1 MSTFSEGLTVFKT
14 TTHEKRYHLRLGLP
28 KLRLTSL
35 WKHKLFLATYPMQIN
50 CDLGEG
56 IGNDAELMPYIDE
69 ANIACGFHAGDA
81 FTMRETVA
89 LCIRNGVKIGAHP
102 SYLDRENF
110 GRKEIEMSPE
120 EIYLL
125 VKKQIEILNQIV
137 KTAGGKLNHVKPHG
151 ALYNTSAKNP
161 EVAKAIAK
169 AVKDVDTGLILF
181 GLKNSHSIKAA
192 NELGLIT
199 AEEAFADRRYES
211 DGTLTPRSQP
221 GACFTEIQDVL
232 DQVEKIKADTWC
244 IHGDGP
250 HALAFAKALK
260 AKR

>member
-1 MSTFSEGLTVFKT
+1 
-14 TTHEKRYHLRLGLP
+14 
-28 KLRLTSL
+28 
-35 WKHKLFLATYPMQIN
+35 MQIN

-56 IGNDAELMPYIDE
+56 IGNDAALMPYIDE

-89 LCIRNGVKIGAHP
+89 LCIRHGVKMGAHP

-110 GRKEIEMSPE
+110 GRKEIELSSE

-125 VKKQIEILNQIV
+125 VKKQIETLNQIV
-137 KTAGGKLNHVKPHG
+137 KTAGGTLNHVKPHG

-161 EVAKAIAK
+161 EIAKAIAK
-169 AVKDVDTGLILF
+169 AVKEVDCDLILF
-181 GLKNSHSIKAA
+181 GLKGSLSIEVAQ
-192 NELGLIT
+192 EMGLKT
-199 AEEAFADRRYES
+199 AEEAFSDRRYEN
-211 DGTLTPRSQP
+211 DGSLTPRSQP
-221 GACFTEIQDVL
+221 GACFTEVQDVL

-250 HALAFAKALK
+250 HAIEFAKALHSLK
-260 AKR
+260 TPQ

>member
-1 MSTFSEGLTVFKT
+1 
-14 TTHEKRYHLRLGLP
+14 
-28 KLRLTSL
+28 
-35 WKHKLFLATYPMQIN
+35 MQIN

-89 LCIRNGVKIGAHP
+89 LCIRHKVKIGAHP

-110 GRKEIEMSPE
+110 GRKEIELSPE

-125 VKKQIEILNQIV
+125 VRKQVETLKKITEQ
-137 KTAGGKLNHVKPHG
+137 AGAKLNHVKPHG
-151 ALYNTSAKNP
+151 ALYNISAKN
-161 EVAKAIAK
+161 EAVAKAIAK
-169 AVKDVDTGLILF
+169 AVKDIDSSLILF
-181 GLKNSHSIKAA
+181 GLKYSHSIAA
-192 NELGLIT
+192 AKNIGLIT

-211 DGTLTPRSQP
+211 DGSLTPRSQP

-232 DQVEKIKADTWC
+232 NQVEKIKADTWC

-250 HALAFAKALK
+250 HAVDFAKALHELK
-260 AKR
+260 TPQ

>member
-1 MSTFSEGLTVFKT
+1 
-14 TTHEKRYHLRLGLP
+14 
-28 KLRLTSL
+28 
-35 WKHKLFLATYPMQIN
+35 MQIN

-56 IGNDAELMPYIDE
+56 IGNDAALMPYIDE

-89 LCIRNGVKIGAHP
+89 LCIRHGVKMGAHP

-110 GRKEIEMSPE
+110 GRKEIELSSE

-125 VKKQIEILNQIV
+125 VKKQIETLNQIV
-137 KTAGGKLNHVKPHG
+137 KTAGGTLNHVKPHG

-161 EVAKAIAK
+161 DVAKAIAK
-169 AVKDVDTGLILF
+169 AVKEVDCDLILF
-181 GLKNSHSIKAA
+181 GLKGSLSIEVAQ
-192 NELGLIT
+192 EMGLKT

-221 GACFTEIQDVL
+221 GACLSTAKEVME
-232 DQVEKIKADTWC
+232 QVEKIKADTWC

-250 HALAFAKALK
+250 HAIEFAKALNSLK
-260 AKR
+260 IPQ

>member
-1 MSTFSEGLTVFKT
+1 
-14 TTHEKRYHLRLGLP
+14 
-28 KLRLTSL
+28 
-35 WKHKLFLATYPMQIN
+35 MQIN

-56 IGNDAELMPYIDE
+56 IGNDAAIMPYIDE
-69 ANIACGFHAGDA
+69 ANIASGFHAGDS

-89 LCIRNGVKIGAHP
+89 LCIRHGVKMGAHP

-110 GRKEIEMSPE
+110 GRKEIELSPE

-125 VKKQIEILNQIV
+125 VKKQIETLNQIV
-137 KTAGGKLNHVKPHG
+137 KTAGGTLNHVKPHG

-169 AVKDVDTGLILF
+169 AVKDVSGDLILF
-181 GLKNSHSIKAA
+181 GLKGSLSIEVAQA
-192 NELGLIT
+192 MGLQT

-211 DGTLTPRSQP
+211 DGSLTPRSQP

-232 DQVEKIKADTWC
+232 NQVEKIKADTWC

-250 HALAFAKALK
+250 HALEFAKALHTLK
-260 AKR
+260 TPL

>member
-1 MSTFSEGLTVFKT
+1 MTL
-14 TTHEKRYHLRLGLP
+14 
-28 KLRLTSL
+28 
-35 WKHKLFLATYPMQIN
+35 N

-56 IGNDAELMPYIDE
+56 IGNDAAIMPYIDE

-89 LCIRNGVKIGAHP
+89 LCIRHGVKMGAHP

-110 GRKEIEMSPE
+110 GRKEIELSPE

-125 VKKQIEILNQIV
+125 VKKQIETLNQIV
-137 KTAGGKLNHVKPHG
+137 KTAGGTLNHVKPHG

-169 AVKDVDTGLILF
+169 AVKDVSGDLILF
-181 GLKNSHSIKAA
+181 GLKGSLSIEVAQKMD
-192 NELGLIT
+192 LKT
-199 AEEAFADRRYES
+199 AEEAFADRRYEN

-221 GACFTEIQDVL
+221 GACFTDVQDVL
-232 DQVEKIKADTWC
+232 NQVEKIKADTGC

-250 HALAFAKALK
+250 HALEFAKALK

>member
-1 MSTFSEGLTVFKT
+1 MKV
-14 TTHEKRYHLRLGLP
+14 
-28 KLRLTSL
+28 
-35 WKHKLFLATYPMQIN
+35 N

-56 IGNDAELMPYIDE
+56 IGNDAALMPYIDE

-89 LCIRNGVKIGAHP
+89 LCIRHGVKMGAHP

-110 GRKEIEMSPE
+110 GRKEIELSPE

-137 KTAGGKLNHVKPHG
+137 KTTGGTLNHVKPHG
-151 ALYNTSAKNP
+151 ALYNTSAKNA
-161 EVAKAIAK
+161 EVARAIAK
-169 AVKDVDTGLILF
+169 AVKDVNGDLILF
-181 GLKNSHSIKAA
+181 GLKGSLSIEVAQTM
-192 NELGLIT
+192 GLKT
-199 AEEAFADRRYES
+199 ADEAFADRRYES
-211 DGTLTPRSQP
+211 DGSLTPRSQP

-250 HALAFAKALK
+250 YALEFAKALK

>member
-1 MSTFSEGLTVFKT
+1 
-14 TTHEKRYHLRLGLP
+14 
-28 KLRLTSL
+28 
-35 WKHKLFLATYPMQIN
+35 MQIN

-89 LCIRNGVKIGAHP
+89 LCIRHGVKIGAHP

-110 GRKEIEMSPE
+110 GRKEIEHSPE

-125 VKKQIEILNQIV
+125 VRKQVETLKKITEQ
-137 KTAGGKLNHVKPHG
+137 AGAKLNHVKPHG
-151 ALYNTSAKNP
+151 ALYNISAKN
-161 EVAKAIAK
+161 EAVAKAIAK
-169 AVKDVDTGLILF
+169 AVKDIDSSLILF
-181 GLKNSHSIKAA
+181 GLKNSHSIAA
-192 NELGLIT
+192 AKNIGLIT

-211 DGTLTPRSQP
+211 DGSLTPRSQP
-221 GACFTEIQDVL
+221 DACFTEIRDVL
-232 DQVEKIKADTWC
+232 DQVKKIKADTWC

-250 HALAFAKALK
+250 HAVDFAKALHELK
-260 AKR
+260 TPQ

>member
-1 MSTFSEGLTVFKT
+1 
-14 TTHEKRYHLRLGLP
+14 
-28 KLRLTSL
+28 
-35 WKHKLFLATYPMQIN
+35 MQIN

-56 IGNDAELMPYIDE
+56 IGTDAELMPYIDE

-89 LCIRNGVKIGAHP
+89 LCIRYGVKIGAHP

-110 GRKEIEMSPE
+110 GRKEIELSPE

-125 VKKQIEILNQIV
+125 VKKQIETLKKIAEN
-137 KTAGGKLNHVKPHG
+137 TGAKLNHVKPHG

-169 AVKDVDTGLILF
+169 AVKDVDAGLILF

-192 NELGLIT
+192 KEIGLKT

-211 DGTLTPRSQP
+211 DGSLTPRSQS
-221 GACFTEIQDVL
+221 GACFSNIQDVI
-232 DQVEKIKADTWC
+232 DQVHKMKADTWC
-244 IHGDGP
+244 IHGDGL
-250 HALAFAKALK
+250 HAVAFAKALK
-260 AKR
+260 EIKTPQ

>member
-1 MSTFSEGLTVFKT
+1 
-14 TTHEKRYHLRLGLP
+14 
-28 KLRLTSL
+28 
-35 WKHKLFLATYPMQIN
+35 MQIN

-89 LCIRNGVKIGAHP
+89 LCIRHGVKIGAHP

-110 GRKEIEMSPE
+110 GRKEVELSSD

-125 VKKQIEILNQIV
+125 VKKQVETLKKITDQ
-137 KTAGGKLNHVKPHG
+137 AGAKLNHVKPHG
-151 ALYNTSAKNP
+151 ALYNTSAKN
-161 EVAKAIAK
+161 EAVAKAIAK
-169 AVKDVDTGLILF
+169 AVKDVDPSLILF
-181 GLKNSHSIKAA
+181 GLKNSHSIAA
-192 NELGLIT
+192 AKNIGLKT

-211 DGTLTPRSQP
+211 DGSLTPRSQP
-221 GACFTEIQDVL
+221 DACFTEIRDVL
-232 DQVEKIKADTWC
+232 DQVKKIKADTWC

-250 HALAFAKALK
+250 HAVDFAKALHELK
-260 AKR
+260 TRQ

>member
-1 MSTFSEGLTVFKT
+1 MTL
-14 TTHEKRYHLRLGLP
+14 
-28 KLRLTSL
+28 
-35 WKHKLFLATYPMQIN
+35 N

-56 IGNDAELMPYIDE
+56 IGNDAALMPYIDE

-89 LCIRNGVKIGAHP
+89 LCIRHGVKIGAHP

-110 GRKEIEMSPE
+110 GRKEIELSPE

-151 ALYNTSAKNP
+151 ALYNTSAKN
-161 EVAKAIAK
+161 EVVAKAIAK
-169 AVKDVDTGLILF
+169 AVKDVNGDLILF
-181 GLKNSHSIKAA
+181 GLKGSLSIEVALA
-192 NELGLIT
+192 IGLKT

-211 DGTLTPRSQP
+211 DGSLTPRSQP

-250 HALAFAKALK
+250 HALEFAKALK
-260 AKR
+260 AKALKAKH

>member
-1 MSTFSEGLTVFKT
+1 
-14 TTHEKRYHLRLGLP
+14 
-28 KLRLTSL
+28 
-35 WKHKLFLATYPMQIN
+35 MQIN

-56 IGNDAELMPYIDE
+56 IGNDAALMPYIDE

-89 LCIRNGVKIGAHP
+89 LCIRHGVKIGAHP

-110 GRKEIEMSPE
+110 GRKEIELSPE

-125 VKKQIEILNQIV
+125 VKKQIETLNQIV

-151 ALYNTSAKNP
+151 ALYNTSAKN
-161 EVAKAIAK
+161 EVVAKAIAK
-169 AVKDVDTGLILF
+169 AVKDVNGDLILF
-181 GLKNSHSIKAA
+181 GLKGSLSIEVAQA
-192 NELGLIT
+192 IGLKT

-211 DGTLTPRSQP
+211 DGSLTPRSQP
-221 GACFTEIQDVL
+221 GACFTSVKEVL

-250 HALAFAKALK
+250 HALEFAKALQK
-260 AKR
+260 FKTPQ

>member
-1 MSTFSEGLTVFKT
+1 
-14 TTHEKRYHLRLGLP
+14 
-28 KLRLTSL
+28 
-35 WKHKLFLATYPMQIN
+35 MQIN

-89 LCIRNGVKIGAHP
+89 LCIRHKVKIGAHP

-110 GRKEIEMSPE
+110 GRKEIELSPE

-125 VKKQIEILNQIV
+125 VRKQVETLKKITEQ
-137 KTAGGKLNHVKPHG
+137 AGAKLNHVKPHG
-151 ALYNTSAKNP
+151 ALYNISAKK
-161 EVAKAIAK
+161 EAVAKAIAK
-169 AVKDVDTGLILF
+169 AVKDIDSSLILF
-181 GLKNSHSIKAA
+181 GLKNSHSIATAK
-192 NELGLIT
+192 NIGLLT
-199 AEEAFADRRYES
+199 AEEAFADRRYEI
-211 DGTLTPRSQP
+211 DGSLTPRSKP

-232 DQVEKIKADTWC
+232 NQVEKIKADTWC

-250 HALAFAKALK
+250 YAVDFAKALHELK
-260 AKR
+260 TPQ

>member
-1 MSTFSEGLTVFKT
+1 MT
-14 TTHEKRYHLRLGLP
+14 
-28 KLRLTSL
+28 
-35 WKHKLFLATYPMQIN
+35 IN

-56 IGNDAELMPYIDE
+56 IGNDAALMPYIDE

-89 LCIRNGVKIGAHP
+89 LCIRHGVKMGAHP

-110 GRKEIEMSPE
+110 GRKEIELSSE

-125 VKKQIEILNQIV
+125 VKKQIETLNQIV
-137 KTAGGKLNHVKPHG
+137 KTAGGTLNHVKPHG

-161 EVAKAIAK
+161 DVAKAIAK
-169 AVKDVDTGLILF
+169 AVKEVDCDLILF
-181 GLKNSHSIKAA
+181 GLKGSLSIEVAQ
-192 NELGLIT
+192 EMGLKT

-211 DGTLTPRSQP
+211 DGSLTPRSQP
-221 GACFTEIQDVL
+221 GACLSTAKEVME
-232 DQVEKIKADTWC
+232 QVEKIKADTWC

-250 HALAFAKALK
+250 HAIEFAKALHSLK
-260 AKR
+260 TPQ

>member
-1 MSTFSEGLTVFKT
+1 MTL
-14 TTHEKRYHLRLGLP
+14 
-28 KLRLTSL
+28 
-35 WKHKLFLATYPMQIN
+35 N

-56 IGNDAELMPYIDE
+56 IGNDAALMPYIDE

-89 LCIRNGVKIGAHP
+89 LCIRHGVKMGAHP

-110 GRKEIEMSPE
+110 GRKEIELSPE

-125 VKKQIEILNQIV
+125 VKKQIEILYQIV
-137 KTAGGKLNHVKPHG
+137 KTAGGTLNHVKPHG
-151 ALYNTSAKNP
+151 ALYNTSAKNA
-161 EVAKAIAK
+161 EVARAIAK
-169 AVKDVDTGLILF
+169 AVKDVNGDLILF
-181 GLKNSHSIKAA
+181 GLKGSLSIEVAQTM
-192 NELGLIT
+192 GLKT
-199 AEEAFADRRYES
+199 ADEAFADRRYES
-211 DGTLTPRSQP
+211 DGSLTPRSQP

-250 HALAFAKALK
+250 YALEFAKALK

>member
-1 MSTFSEGLTVFKT
+1 MTL
-14 TTHEKRYHLRLGLP
+14 
-28 KLRLTSL
+28 
-35 WKHKLFLATYPMQIN
+35 N

-56 IGNDAELMPYIDE
+56 IGNDAALMPYIDE

-89 LCIRNGVKIGAHP
+89 LCIRHGVKMGAHP

-110 GRKEIEMSPE
+110 GRKEIELSPE

-137 KTAGGKLNHVKPHG
+137 KTAGGTLNHVKPHG

-161 EVAKAIAK
+161 DVAKAIAK
-169 AVKDVDTGLILF
+169 AVKDIDPSLILF
-181 GLKNSHSIKAA
+181 GLKGSLSIEVAQTM
-192 NELGLIT
+192 GLKT
-199 AEEAFADRRYES
+199 ADEAFADRRYES
-211 DGTLTPRSQP
+211 DGSLTPRSQP

-232 DQVEKIKADTWC
+232 DQVGKIKADTWC

-250 HALAFAKALK
+250 YALEFAKALK

>member
-1 MSTFSEGLTVFKT
+1 
-14 TTHEKRYHLRLGLP
+14 
-28 KLRLTSL
+28 
-35 WKHKLFLATYPMQIN
+35 MQIN

-56 IGNDAELMPYIDE
+56 IGNDAALMPYIDE
-69 ANIACGFHAGDA
+69 ANIACGFHAGDGL
-81 FTMRETVA
+81 TMRETVA
-89 LCIRNGVKIGAHP
+89 LCIRHGVKMGAHP

-125 VKKQIEILNQIV
+125 VKKQIETLNQIV

-151 ALYNTSAKNP
+151 ALYNTSAKN
-161 EVAKAIAK
+161 EAVAKAIAK
-169 AVKDVDTGLILF
+169 AVKDVDPSLILF
-181 GLKNSHSIKAA
+181 GLKNSLSIAA
-192 NELGLIT
+192 GNAEGLKT

-211 DGTLTPRSQP
+211 DGSLTPRSQP
-221 GACFTEIQDVL
+221 GACFTEVQDVL
-232 DQVEKIKADTWC
+232 DQVEKIKAETWC

-250 HALAFAKALK
+250 HALEFAKALK

>member
-1 MSTFSEGLTVFKT
+1 
-14 TTHEKRYHLRLGLP
+14 
-28 KLRLTSL
+28 
-35 WKHKLFLATYPMQIN
+35 MQIN

-56 IGNDAELMPYIDE
+56 IGNDAQLMPYIDE

-110 GRKEIEMSPE
+110 GRKEIELSPE

-137 KTAGGKLNHVKPHG
+137 KTAGGNLNHVKPHG

-169 AVKDVDTGLILF
+169 AVKDIDAELILF
-181 GLKNSHSIKAA
+181 GLKSSHSISAA
-192 NELGLIT
+192 KELGLKT
-199 AEEAFADRRYES
+199 AEEAFADRRYEN
-211 DGTLTPRSQP
+211 DGALTPRSQP

-232 DQVEKIKADTWC
+232 NQVEKVKADTWC

-250 HALAFAKALK
+250 HALEFAKALK
-260 AKR
+260 AKLHK

>member
-1 MSTFSEGLTVFKT
+1 MTL
-14 TTHEKRYHLRLGLP
+14 
-28 KLRLTSL
+28 
-35 WKHKLFLATYPMQIN
+35 N

-56 IGNDAELMPYIDE
+56 IGNDAALMPYIDE
-69 ANIACGFHAGDA
+69 ANIACGFHAGDS

-89 LCIRNGVKIGAHP
+89 LCIRHGVKMGAHP

-110 GRKEIEMSPE
+110 GRKEIELSPE

-137 KTAGGKLNHVKPHG
+137 KTAGGTLNHVKPHG

-161 EVAKAIAK
+161 DVAKAIAK
-169 AVKDVDTGLILF
+169 AVMEVNGDLILF
-181 GLKNSHSIKAA
+181 GLKGSQSIEVAQA
-192 NELGLIT
+192 MGLQT

-211 DGTLTPRSQP
+211 DGSLTPRSQP
-221 GACFTEIQDVL
+221 GACFTDVQDVL
-232 DQVEKIKADTWC
+232 NQVEKIKADTWC

-250 HALAFAKALK
+250 HALEFAKALK
-260 AKR
+260 AKRYTKS

>member
-1 MSTFSEGLTVFKT
+1 MTL
-14 TTHEKRYHLRLGLP
+14 
-28 KLRLTSL
+28 
-35 WKHKLFLATYPMQIN
+35 N

-56 IGNDAELMPYIDE
+56 IGNDAALMPYIDE

-89 LCIRNGVKIGAHP
+89 LCIRHGVKMGAHP

-110 GRKEIEMSPE
+110 GRKEIELSPE

-137 KTAGGKLNHVKPHG
+137 KNAGGTLNHVKPHG
-151 ALYNTSAKNP
+151 ALYNTSAKNA
-161 EVAKAIAK
+161 EVARAIAK
-169 AVKDVDTGLILF
+169 AVKDVNGDLILF
-181 GLKNSHSIKAA
+181 GLKGSLSIEVAQTM
-192 NELGLIT
+192 GLKT
-199 AEEAFADRRYES
+199 ADEAFADRRYEI
-211 DGTLTPRSQP
+211 DGSLTPRSQP

-232 DQVEKIKADTWC
+232 DQVEKIKAETWC

-250 HALAFAKALK
+250 YALEFAKALK

>member
-1 MSTFSEGLTVFKT
+1 
-14 TTHEKRYHLRLGLP
+14 
-28 KLRLTSL
+28 
-35 WKHKLFLATYPMQIN
+35 MQIN

-89 LCIRNGVKIGAHP
+89 LCIRHKVKIGAHP

-110 GRKEIEMSPE
+110 GRKEIELSPE

-125 VKKQIEILNQIV
+125 VRKQVETLKKITEQ
-137 KTAGGKLNHVKPHG
+137 AGAKLNHVKPHG
-151 ALYNTSAKNP
+151 ALYNISAKK
-161 EVAKAIAK
+161 EAVAKAIAK
-169 AVKDVDTGLILF
+169 AVKDIDSSLILF
-181 GLKNSHSIKAA
+181 GLKNSHSIAA
-192 NELGLIT
+192 AKNIGLIT

-211 DGTLTPRSQP
+211 DGSLTPRSQP

-232 DQVEKIKADTWC
+232 NQVEKIKADTWC

-250 HALAFAKALK
+250 YAVDFAKALHELK
-260 AKR
+260 TPQ

>member
-1 MSTFSEGLTVFKT
+1 
-14 TTHEKRYHLRLGLP
+14 
-28 KLRLTSL
+28 
-35 WKHKLFLATYPMQIN
+35 MQIN

-89 LCIRNGVKIGAHP
+89 LCIRHKVKIGAHP

-110 GRKEIEMSPE
+110 GRKEIELSPE

-125 VKKQIEILNQIV
+125 VRKQVETLKKITEQ
-137 KTAGGKLNHVKPHG
+137 AGAKLNHVKPHG
-151 ALYNTSAKNP
+151 ALYNISAKN
-161 EVAKAIAK
+161 EAVAKAIAK
-169 AVKDVDTGLILF
+169 AVKDIDSSLILF
-181 GLKNSHSIKAA
+181 GLKNSHSIAA
-192 NELGLIT
+192 AKNIGLLT
-199 AEEAFADRRYES
+199 AEEAFADRRYEI
-211 DGTLTPRSQP
+211 DGSLTPRSKP

-232 DQVEKIKADTWC
+232 NQVEKIKADTWC

-250 HALAFAKALK
+250 YAVDFAKALHDLK
-260 AKR
+260 TPQ

>member
-1 MSTFSEGLTVFKT
+1 MTL
-14 TTHEKRYHLRLGLP
+14 
-28 KLRLTSL
+28 
-35 WKHKLFLATYPMQIN
+35 N

-56 IGNDAELMPYIDE
+56 IGNDAALMPYIDE

-89 LCIRNGVKIGAHP
+89 LCIRHGVKMGAHP

-110 GRKEIEMSPE
+110 GRKEIELSPE

-137 KTAGGKLNHVKPHG
+137 KTAGGTLNHVKPHG

-161 EVAKAIAK
+161 DVAKAIAK
-169 AVKDVDTGLILF
+169 AVKDIDPSLILF
-181 GLKNSHSIKAA
+181 GLKGSLSIEVAQTM
-192 NELGLIT
+192 GLKT
-199 AEEAFADRRYES
+199 ADEAFADRRYES
-211 DGTLTPRSQP
+211 DGSLTPRSQP

-250 HALAFAKALK
+250 YALEFAKALK

>member
-1 MSTFSEGLTVFKT
+1 
-14 TTHEKRYHLRLGLP
+14 
-28 KLRLTSL
+28 
-35 WKHKLFLATYPMQIN
+35 MQIN

-56 IGNDAELMPYIDE
+56 IGNDAALMPYIDE

-81 FTMRETVA
+81 YTMRETVA
-89 LCIRNGVKIGAHP
+89 LCICHGVKMGAHP

-110 GRKEIEMSPE
+110 GRKEIELSPE

-125 VKKQIEILNQIV
+125 VKKQIETLNQIV
-137 KTAGGKLNHVKPHG
+137 KTAGGTLNHVKPHG

-169 AVKDVDTGLILF
+169 AVKDVSGDLILF
-181 GLKNSHSIKAA
+181 GLKGSLSIEVAQKM
-192 NELGLIT
+192 GLKT
-199 AEEAFADRRYES
+199 AEEAFADRRYEN

-221 GACFTEIQDVL
+221 GACFTDVQDVL
-232 DQVEKIKADTWC
+232 NQVEKIKADTWC

-250 HALAFAKALK
+250 HALEFAKALK

>member
-1 MSTFSEGLTVFKT
+1 M
-14 TTHEKRYHLRLGLP
+14 
-28 KLRLTSL
+28 
-35 WKHKLFLATYPMQIN
+35 
-50 CDLGEG
+50 GEG
-56 IGNDAELMPYIDE
+56 IGNDAVLMPYIDE

-89 LCIRNGVKIGAHP
+89 LCIRHGVKMGAHP

-110 GRKEIEMSPE
+110 GRKEIELSPE

-137 KTAGGKLNHVKPHG
+137 KTAGGTLNHVKPHG
-151 ALYNTSAKNP
+151 ALNNTSAKNA
-161 EVAKAIAK
+161 EVARAIAK
-169 AVKDVDTGLILF
+169 AVKDIDPSLILF
-181 GLKNSHSIKAA
+181 GLKGSLSIEVAQTM
-192 NELGLIT
+192 GLKT
-199 AEEAFADRRYES
+199 ADEAFADRRYES
-211 DGTLTPRSQP
+211 DGSLTPRSQP

-232 DQVEKIKADTWC
+232 DQVGKIKADTWC

-250 HALAFAKALK
+250 YALEFAKALK

>member
-1 MSTFSEGLTVFKT
+1 
-14 TTHEKRYHLRLGLP
+14 
-28 KLRLTSL
+28 
-35 WKHKLFLATYPMQIN
+35 MQIN

-89 LCIRNGVKIGAHP
+89 LCIPHRVKIGAHP

-110 GRKEIEMSPE
+110 GRKDIELSSD

-125 VKKQIEILNQIV
+125 VKKQVETLKKIADQ
-137 KTAGGKLNHVKPHG
+137 AGAKLNHVKPHG

-169 AVKDVDTGLILF
+169 AVKDIDPGLILF
-181 GLKNSHSIKAA
+181 GLKNSHSIAA
-192 NELGLIT
+192 GKEIGLKT

-211 DGTLTPRSQP
+211 DGSLTPRNQP
-221 GACFTEIQDVL
+221 GACFESVAQVL
-232 DQVEKIKADTWC
+232 AQVEKIKADTWC

-250 HALAFAKALK
+250 HALEFAKALQEFK
-260 AKR
+260 TPQ

>member
-1 MSTFSEGLTVFKT
+1 
-14 TTHEKRYHLRLGLP
+14 
-28 KLRLTSL
+28 
-35 WKHKLFLATYPMQIN
+35 MQIN

-89 LCIRNGVKIGAHP
+89 LCIRHGVKIGAHP

-110 GRKEIEMSPE
+110 GRKEIELSPE

-125 VKKQIEILNQIV
+125 VRKQVEILKKITEQ
-137 KTAGGKLNHVKPHG
+137 AGAKLNHVKPHG
-151 ALYNTSAKNP
+151 ALYNISAKK
-161 EVAKAIAK
+161 EAVAKAIAK
-169 AVKDVDTGLILF
+169 AVKDIDSSLILF
-181 GLKNSHSIKAA
+181 GLKNSHSIAA
-192 NELGLIT
+192 AKNIGLKT

-211 DGTLTPRSQP
+211 DGSLTPRSQP
-221 GACFTEIQDVL
+221 DACFTEIRDVL
-232 DQVEKIKADTWC
+232 DQVKKIKADTWC

-250 HALAFAKALK
+250 HAVDFAKALHELK
-260 AKR
+260 TPQ

>member
-1 MSTFSEGLTVFKT
+1 MTL
-14 TTHEKRYHLRLGLP
+14 
-28 KLRLTSL
+28 
-35 WKHKLFLATYPMQIN
+35 N

-69 ANIACGFHAGDA
+69 ANIACEFHAGDA

-89 LCIRNGVKIGAHP
+89 LCIRHKVKIGAHP

-110 GRKEIEMSPE
+110 GRKEIELSPE

-125 VKKQIEILNQIV
+125 VRKQVETLKKITEQ
-137 KTAGGKLNHVKPHG
+137 AGAKLNHVKPHG
-151 ALYNTSAKNP
+151 ALYNTSAKN
-161 EVAKAIAK
+161 ETVAKAIAK
-169 AVKDVDTGLILF
+169 AVKDVDAGLILF
-181 GLKNSHSIKAA
+181 GLKNSHSIKTAK
-192 NELGLIT
+192 EIGLKT

>member
-1 MSTFSEGLTVFKT
+1 
-14 TTHEKRYHLRLGLP
+14 
-28 KLRLTSL
+28 
-35 WKHKLFLATYPMQIN
+35 MQIN

-56 IGNDAELMPYIDE
+56 IGNDAALMPYIDE

-89 LCIRNGVKIGAHP
+89 LCIRHGVKIGAHP

-110 GRKEIEMSPE
+110 GRKEIELSPE

-125 VKKQIEILNQIV
+125 VKKQIETLNQIV

-151 ALYNTSAKNP
+151 ALYNTSAKN
-161 EVAKAIAK
+161 EVVAKAIAK
-169 AVKDVDTGLILF
+169 AGKDVNEDLILF
-181 GLKNSHSIKAA
+181 GLKGSLSIEVAQA
-192 NELGLIT
+192 IGLKT

-211 DGTLTPRSQP
+211 DGSLTPRSQP

-232 DQVEKIKADTWC
+232 DQAEKIKADTWC

-250 HALAFAKALK
+250 HALEFAKALQAKALK
-260 AKR
+260 AKALKAKQ

>member
-1 MSTFSEGLTVFKT
+1 
-14 TTHEKRYHLRLGLP
+14 
-28 KLRLTSL
+28 
-35 WKHKLFLATYPMQIN
+35 MQIN

-81 FTMRETVA
+81 YSMRETVA
-89 LCIRNGVKIGAHP
+89 LCIRHGVKIGAHP

-110 GRKEIEMSPE
+110 GRKEIELSSE

-125 VKKQIEILNQIV
+125 VKKQVESHKQNV
-137 KTAGGKLNHVKPHG
+137 ENAGAKLNHVKPHG
-151 ALYNTSAKNP
+151 ALYNTSAINL

-169 AVKDVDTGLILF
+169 AVKDIDADLILF

-199 AEEAFADRRYES
+199 AEEAFADRSYES
-211 DGTLTPRSQP
+211 DGSLTPRSQP
-221 GACFTEIQDVL
+221 GACFTDIQDVL
-232 DQVEKIKADTWC
+232 NQVQKMKADTWC

-250 HALAFAKALK
+250 HALAFAEALHTFK
-260 AKR
+260 TQQ

>member
-1 MSTFSEGLTVFKT
+1 
-14 TTHEKRYHLRLGLP
+14 
-28 KLRLTSL
+28 
-35 WKHKLFLATYPMQIN
+35 MQIN

-56 IGNDAELMPYIDE
+56 IGNDAELMPYINE

-89 LCIRNGVKIGAHP
+89 LCIRHKVKIGAHP

-110 GRKEIEMSPE
+110 GRKEIELSSE

-125 VKKQIEILNQIV
+125 VRKQVETLKKITEQ
-137 KTAGGKLNHVKPHG
+137 ARAKLNHVKPHG
-151 ALYNTSAKNP
+151 ALYNISAKN
-161 EVAKAIAK
+161 EAVAKAIAK
-169 AVKDVDTGLILF
+169 AVKDIDSSLILF
-181 GLKNSHSIKAA
+181 GLKNSHSIAA
-192 NELGLIT
+192 AKNIGLIT

-211 DGTLTPRSQP
+211 DGSLTPRSQP

-232 DQVEKIKADTWC
+232 NQVEKIKADTWC

-250 HALAFAKALK
+250 YAVDFAKALHELK
-260 AKR
+260 TPQ